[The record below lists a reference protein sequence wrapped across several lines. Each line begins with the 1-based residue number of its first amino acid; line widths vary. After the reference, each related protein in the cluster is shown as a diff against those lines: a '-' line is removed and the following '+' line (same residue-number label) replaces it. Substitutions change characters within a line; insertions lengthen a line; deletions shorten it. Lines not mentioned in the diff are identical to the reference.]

1 VEVKAVKEGNGEK
14 SLRGQIKI
22 QLRLKIKEDLRRRGF
37 PESACPGVAGK

>member
-22 QLRLKIKEDLRRRGF
+22 QLLKIKEDLRRRGF